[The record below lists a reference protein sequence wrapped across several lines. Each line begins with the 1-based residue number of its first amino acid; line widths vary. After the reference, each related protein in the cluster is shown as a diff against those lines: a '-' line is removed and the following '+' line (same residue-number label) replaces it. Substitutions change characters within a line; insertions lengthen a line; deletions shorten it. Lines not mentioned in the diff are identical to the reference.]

1 MADPRPGCCQHCGGD
16 VIFGR
21 PSDTAHRTFFHARTG
36 MAACPP
42 PVDLAMFEVVPNGD
56 MDDPP
61 ALICRRCH
69 LTARRVKKATRVF
82 TLADLVAEATY
93 HQDHDCTVQ
102 PEARS
107 WG

>member
-16 VIFGR
+16 VIFGQ

-36 MAACPP
+36 KAACPP
-42 PVDLAMFEVVPNGD
+42 PVDLARFSVEVTGD
-56 MDDPP
+56 VDDLP
-61 ALICRRCH
+61 ALRCLMCKTMVSRQQRAH
-69 LTARRVKKATRVF
+69 FYTLSEMTADATR
-82 TLADLVAEATY
+82 
-93 HQDHDCTVQ
+93 HQDHGCTVQ